1 MARKRRSRPVVRRW
15 ANWVVSTFRAAN
27 TTCRSLVR
35 RLLQWASPQAPVVIV
50 DGLAAKRQRRLITTS
65 THILAASLGAEL
77 PDSLVIIVQRLIQDN
92 VNGRLQVFEDP
103 GGTKRYFLQ
112 LAQSVHGRQ
121 VSEEELL
128 AALRGGLL
136 PVLEDVLGKPVRSI
150 SIELDLARPKPGAPV
165 VALRANGNAP
175 TRVEPERGAIP
186 IQRIEN
192 NDI

>member
-1 MARKRRSRPVVRRW
+1 MLSAL
-15 ANWVVSTFRAAN
+15 RAAN
-27 TTCRSLVR
+27 TAC
-35 RLLQWASPQAPVVIV
+35 RLLVGRLLERVSPRAPVVLV
-50 DGLAAKRQRRLITTS
+50 DGIASRRQRRLIVANTR
-65 THILAASLGAEL
+65 ILAASLGAAL
-77 PDSLVIIVQRLIQDN
+77 PECLVIVVQRLVKDN
-92 VNGRLQVFEDP
+92 VNGHLQVFEDS
-103 GGTKRYFLQ
+103 GGAKRYFLQ

-136 PVLEDVLGKPVRSI
+136 PVLEDVLDKPVRSVR
-150 SIELDLARPKPGAPV
+150 IELDLARPKPGAPV